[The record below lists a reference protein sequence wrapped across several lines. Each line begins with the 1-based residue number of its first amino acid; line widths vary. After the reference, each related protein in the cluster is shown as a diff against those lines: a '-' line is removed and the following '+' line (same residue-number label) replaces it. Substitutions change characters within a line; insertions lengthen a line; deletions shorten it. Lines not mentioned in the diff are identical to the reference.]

1 MQKSNSKL
9 KRIIFIT
16 SYFPPS
22 SFADATRIY
31 PLYTRLKESGNFEV
45 RVYTDEISKN
55 HNGVYTNFFKSPN
68 SSQGLI
74 RRVFQ
79 EILLGCELFIK
90 LFLVKA
96 DLVIITS
103 PPFITSAIAIVS
115 CVLKGQNYCFD
126 VRDIYPSV
134 YIKANLIKENSIF
147 TKILISL
154 EKFCYRH
161 ASFVTTVSPGLKNE
175 INLKSAFT
183 KCVLLPNGFS
193 EKIFSINDNLYPE
206 FTVVFHGNIGRFQN
220 IELVIEVARLIEEIN
235 PLIKFLVIGD
245 GPKDT
250 YLKTHNFPNLHYLGR
265 LETQEV
271 ADIISKCHLGLSFRS
286 NDRISIY
293 STPVKVYEY
302 IGVSIPILITPF
314 ESEGSQLVEN
324 LGIGVRF
331 SNEETQKIVETILL
345 MEKDKNYYDSFK
357 TNLIKIRHQFSRE
370 KQADIFL
377 NLIQEL

>member
-1 MQKSNSKL
+1 MK

-31 PLYTRLKESGNFEV
+31 PLYARLKENGNFEV
-45 RVYTDEISKN
+45 RVYTDEISKG
-55 HNGVYTNFFKSPN
+55 HNGVSTNFFKSPN
-68 SSQGLI
+68 SSQGLM
-74 RRVFQ
+74 RRSFQ
-79 EILLGCELFIK
+79 EILLGCELFVK
-90 LFLVKA
+90 LFFVKA

-103 PPFITSAIAIVS
+103 PPFITSAIATVS
-115 CVLKGQNYCFD
+115 CVLKGQKYCFD
-126 VRDIYPSV
+126 VRDIYPAV
-134 YIKANLIKENSIF
+134 YIKANLIQE
-147 TKILISL
+147 TGVTAKILTSL
-154 EKFCYRH
+154 EKFCYKY

-175 INLKSAFT
+175 INLKSASS

-193 EKIFSINDNLYPE
+193 EKIFSINNKLFPE

-220 IELVIEVARLIEEIN
+220 IELVVEVARLIEKAN

-250 YLKTHNFPNLHYLGR
+250 YLKTHKLPNLHYLGR

-271 ADIISKCHLGLSFRS
+271 ANIISKCHLGLSFRG
-286 NDRISIY
+286 DDKISTY

-314 ESEGSQLVEN
+314 ESEGSQLVED

-345 MEKDKNYYDSFK
+345 MARDKNYYSSFK
-357 TNLIKIRHQFSRE
+357 INLVKIRDQFSRE